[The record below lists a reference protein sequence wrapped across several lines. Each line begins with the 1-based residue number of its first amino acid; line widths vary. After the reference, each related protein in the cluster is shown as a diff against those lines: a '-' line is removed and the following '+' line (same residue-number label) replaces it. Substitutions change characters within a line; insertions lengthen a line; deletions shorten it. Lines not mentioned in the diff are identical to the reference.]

1 MGFKGRVCSQ
11 LSFDALQFQ
20 VPLEVLGS
28 RTVSH
33 GANQIT
39 QVQVKW
45 YELPND
51 LATWEDYVALKQMFP
66 NAPGWG

>member
-1 MGFKGRVCSQ
+1 M
-11 LSFDALQFQ
+11 
-20 VPLEVLGS
+20 PLEVLGS